1 MYAYETLSQA
11 TNDLTKRGY
20 TMDFNLAENCLI
32 CSGTEYAVED
42 FEIVEF
48 YRFEGDSNPDDLSAV
63 YALEGTNG
71 EKGILVT
78 GYGISAE
85 GRAASILKRLKFRNP
100 DAIH

>member
-11 TNDLTKRGY
+11 TNDLNQRGY
-20 TMDFNLAENCLI
+20 TMDFNLEDNCLI
-32 CSGTEYAVED
+32 CSGTEYHVED

-48 YRFEGDSNPDDLSAV
+48 YRFEGDSDPDDLAAV
-63 YALEGTNG
+63 YALEGKSG

-85 GRAASILKRLKFRNP
+85 GREAAILKRLKFREQENQG
-100 DAIH
+100 

>member
-11 TNDLTKRGY
+11 TTDLNQRGFS
-20 TMDFNLAENCLI
+20 MDFNLAENCLI
-32 CSGTEYAVED
+32 CNGNEYEADD

-48 YRFEGDSNPDDLSAV
+48 YRFEGDSNPDDLAAV
-63 YALEGTNG
+63 YALEGVNG

-85 GRAASILKRLKFRNP
+85 GRAAAILKKLKFRNQ
-100 DAIH
+100 DSIH